1 MFSLHAD
8 GCTLMAEDEMRSKN
22 KTEKLDNK
30 NKGGA
35 DNGSA
40 ASGMSPWHA
49 PGEPHEFFP
58 DEAAHEIRA
67 ISNDLRERISKLETQ
82 MMAQYTA
89 MAAYATIAQ
98 NATEG
103 LRSEMRSDID
113 RSQST
118 TIGLV
123 ERVRRECADS
133 ITGIQIRTGNGD
145 DSDSARLDSLEN
157 RFDALAEALQSSIE
171 AQSTLAEQ
179 ITMLL
184 EEKMHREGWL
194 VANGSDDLTLH

>member
-1 MFSLHAD
+1 
-8 GCTLMAEDEMRSKN
+8 MAEDDMRRKN
-22 KTEKLDNK
+22 NNDEIEPVLT
-30 NKGGA
+30 
-35 DNGSA
+35 GSEFA
-40 ASGMSPWHA
+40 EWHPA
-49 PGEPHEFFP
+49 GDEPHEFFP
-58 DEAAHEIRA
+58 DEAAHAIRA
-67 ISNDLRERISKLETQ
+67 VSNDLRERIAKLETQ

-103 LRSEMRSDID
+103 LRAELRSDID

-133 ITGIQIRTGNGD
+133 ITGIQVRTGNGD
-145 DSDSARLDSLEN
+145 GSDAARLDSLEN
-157 RFDALAEALQSSIE
+157 RFESLAAALQSSIE
-171 AQSTLAEQ
+171 AQGTLAEQ
-179 ITMLL
+179 ITVLL

-194 VANGSDDLTLH
+194 VANGNAEDLTLH

>member
-1 MFSLHAD
+1 MRRKKDNEQFEAPAPEGDSMVWDAP
-8 GCTLMAEDEMRSKN
+8 AEQPN
-22 KTEKLDNK
+22 
-30 NKGGA
+30 A
-35 DNGSA
+35 
-40 ASGMSPWHA
+40 
-49 PGEPHEFFP
+49 FFA
-58 DEAAHEIRA
+58 DEAAREIRTTA
-67 ISNDLRERISKLETQ
+67 SDLRDRIAKLETQ

-98 NATEG
+98 NAADAVRAE
-103 LRSEMRSDID
+103 LRSDID

-133 ITGIQIRTGNGD
+133 ITGIQVRTGGGD
-145 DSDSARLDSLEN
+145 GSDAARLDSLEN
-157 RFDALAEALQSSIE
+157 RFEALAEALQSSIE

-179 ITMLL
+179 MTVLL

-194 VANGSDDLTLH
+194 VANGSADDLSMR

>member
-1 MFSLHAD
+1 
-8 GCTLMAEDEMRSKN
+8 MRRKN
-22 KTEKLDNK
+22 KNDNTEVVPA
-30 NKGGA
+30 GGEFA
-35 DNGSA
+35 E
-40 ASGMSPWHA
+40 WHPA
-49 PGEPHEFFP
+49 GEQPHEFFP

-67 ISNDLRERISKLETQ
+67 VGNDLRDRISKLETQ
-82 MMAQYTA
+82 VLAQYTA

-103 LRSEMRSDID
+103 MRAELRSDID

-133 ITGIQIRTGNGD
+133 ITGIQIRTGHGD
-145 DSDSARLDSLEN
+145 GSDAARLDSLEN
-157 RFDALAEALQSSIE
+157 RFESLAAALQSSIE
-171 AQSTLAEQ
+171 AQGALAEQ

-194 VANGSDDLTLH
+194 VADSNEDLTLH

>member
-1 MFSLHAD
+1 MNCSQRFL
-8 GCTLMAEDEMRSKN
+8 AEDDMRRKN
-22 KTEKLDNK
+22 KIDK
-30 NKGGA
+30 NSIGTNGTDGGTT
-35 DNGSA
+35 
-40 ASGMSPWHA
+40 PWHA
-49 PGEPHEFFP
+49 PGEVPHAFFP
-58 DEAAHEIRA
+58 DEAAHEMRA
-67 ISNDLRERISKLETQ
+67 VNNDLRERISKLETQ

-98 NATEG
+98 NSDEG
-103 LRSEMRSDID
+103 LRAEMRSDID

-133 ITGIQIRTGNGD
+133 ITGMQMRSGNGD
-145 DSDSARLDSLEN
+145 GSDGARLDSLEN
-157 RFDALAEALQSSIE
+157 RFEALAAALQSSIE
-171 AQSTLAEQ
+171 AQGTLAEQ

-194 VANGSDDLTLH
+194 VANGSDDLSLQ

>member
-1 MFSLHAD
+1 
-8 GCTLMAEDEMRSKN
+8 MRNKKN
-22 KTEKLDNK
+22 KDKIESTQPTGEH
-30 NKGGA
+30 A
-35 DNGSA
+35 I
-40 ASGMSPWHA
+40 WQA
-49 PGEPHEFFP
+49 PGEQPHAFFP
-58 DEAAHEIRA
+58 DEAAHEIRT
-67 ISNDLRERISKLETQ
+67 ISNDLRDRISKLETQ

-98 NATEG
+98 NYTDS
-103 LRSEMRSDID
+103 LRAEMRSDID

-133 ITGIQIRTGNGD
+133 ITGIQARTGSGD
-145 DSDSARLDSLEN
+145 GSDAARLDSLEN
-157 RFDALAEALQSSIE
+157 RFEALAAALQSSIE
-171 AQSTLAEQ
+171 AQGTLAEQ

-194 VANGSDDLTLH
+194 VANGNADDLTLR

>member
-1 MFSLHAD
+1 MNCSQCFL
-8 GCTLMAEDEMRSKN
+8 AEDDMRRKN
-22 KTEKLDNK
+22 KSDK
-30 NKGGA
+30 NIIGTSGIDGGTT
-35 DNGSA
+35 
-40 ASGMSPWHA
+40 PWNA
-49 PGEPHEFFP
+49 PGEAPHAFFP
-58 DEAAHEIRA
+58 DEAAHEFRA
-67 ISNDLRERISKLETQ
+67 VNNDLRERISKLETQ

-98 NATEG
+98 NSTDC
-103 LRSEMRSDID
+103 LRDEMRSDID

-133 ITGIQIRTGNGD
+133 ITGMQMRAGNGD
-145 DSDSARLDSLEN
+145 GSDAARLDSLEN
-157 RFDALAEALQSSIE
+157 RFEALAAALQSSIE
-171 AQSTLAEQ
+171 AQGTLAEQ

-194 VANGSDDLTLH
+194 VANGKDDLTLH

>member
-1 MFSLHAD
+1 
-8 GCTLMAEDEMRSKN
+8 MRRK
-22 KTEKLDNK
+22 KTNDTIENAQAT
-30 NKGGA
+30 GEHGVWA
-35 DNGSA
+35 
-40 ASGMSPWHA
+40 A
-49 PGEPHEFFP
+49 PGEHPHDFFP
-58 DEAAHEIRA
+58 DEAAHEIRT
-67 ISNDLRERISKLETQ
+67 ISNDLRDRISKLETQ
-82 MMAQYTA
+82 TLAQYTA

-98 NATEG
+98 NATDGMRAE
-103 LRSEMRSDID
+103 LRSDID

-133 ITGIQIRTGNGD
+133 ITGIQARTGSGD
-145 DSDSARLDSLEN
+145 DSDAARLDSLEN
-157 RFDALAEALQSSIE
+157 RFEALAAALQSSIE

-194 VANGSDDLTLH
+194 VANGTGEDLTLR

>member
-1 MFSLHAD
+1 
-8 GCTLMAEDEMRSKN
+8 MRKNKVDKKSKN
-22 KTEKLDNK
+22 SIGIPGDT
-30 NKGGA
+30 
-35 DNGSA
+35 
-40 ASGMSPWHA
+40 SPWNA
-49 PGEPHEFFP
+49 PAEEPHAFFP
-58 DEAAHEIRA
+58 DEAAHEMRA
-67 ISNDLRERISKLETQ
+67 VNNDLRERISKLETQ

-98 NATEG
+98 NSTDG
-103 LRSEMRSDID
+103 LRAEMRSDID

-133 ITGIQIRTGNGD
+133 ITGMQMRSGD
-145 DSDSARLDSLEN
+145 GEGSDSARLDSIEN
-157 RFDALAEALQSSIE
+157 RFEALAAALQSSIE
-171 AQSTLAEQ
+171 AQGTIAEQ

-194 VANGSDDLTLH
+194 VANATDDLTLH

>member
-1 MFSLHAD
+1 
-8 GCTLMAEDEMRSKN
+8 MAEDDMRSK
-22 KTEKLDNK
+22 K
-30 NKGGA
+30 NK
-35 DNGSA
+35 DKSE
-40 ASGMSPWHA
+40 SPETTGDHAVWSA
-49 PGEPHEFFP
+49 PGAQPHQFFP
-58 DEAAHEIRA
+58 DEAAHEIRT
-67 ISNDLRERISKLETQ
+67 ISNDLRDRISKLETQ

-98 NATEG
+98 GYTDE
-103 LRSEMRSDID
+103 LRAETRSDID

-133 ITGIQIRTGNGD
+133 ITGIQVRTGSGD
-145 DSDSARLDSLEN
+145 DSDAARLDSLEN
-157 RFDALAEALQSSIE
+157 RFEALAAALQSSIE
-171 AQSTLAEQ
+171 AQGTLAEQ

-194 VANGSDDLTLH
+194 VANGNADDLTLR

>member
-1 MFSLHAD
+1 
-8 GCTLMAEDEMRSKN
+8 MRRAKN
-22 KTEKLDNK
+22 DK
-30 NKGGA
+30 NLTGSGGN
-35 DNGSA
+35 NGGWA
-40 ASGMSPWHA
+40 V

-58 DEAAHEIRA
+58 DEAAHELRA
-67 ISNDLRERISKLETQ
+67 VNNDLRERISKLETQ

-98 NATEG
+98 TATDG
-103 LRSEMRSDID
+103 LRAEMRSDID

-118 TIGLV
+118 TVGLV

-133 ITGIQIRTGNGD
+133 ITGMQMRNGNGNG
-145 DSDSARLDSLEN
+145 SDGARLDSLEN
-157 RFDALAEALQSSIE
+157 RFEALAAALQSSIE
-171 AQSTLAEQ
+171 AQGTIAEQ

-194 VANGSDDLTLH
+194 VANGTADDLSIR